1 MATDDEQTLSSISNA
16 VTVESSFEED
26 QLQPAMPVCIGDEE
40 THEYSV
46 TLEDSRVTGRDGDET
61 TSQSGSNITSAS
73 RSSTRSH
80 KQKLKEQIAMRQ
92 IELIKARITQ
102 SEGKTSAEKEA
113 ARLEAEALRME
124 SSALMKE
131 QLNKERTTTQQE
143 ELLIAE
149 VELLQEMSNT
159 DTSSSKASSVSGAGT
174 RPEKKERNPD
184 QSRSREEP
192 FKGHKELRRQ
202 RRRVSSESTYLTS
215 FFQD

>member
-92 IELIKARITQ
+92 IELIKAKIAQ

-113 ARLEAEALRME
+113 TRLEAEALRMQAG
-124 SSALMKE
+124 ALKQE
-131 QLNKERTTTQQE
+131 QLNKERTTNQQE
-143 ELLIAE
+143 ELLNAE
-149 VELLQEMSNT
+149 VGLLQEMSNT

-184 QSRSREEP
+184 Q
-192 FKGHKELRRQ
+192 
-202 RRRVSSESTYLTS
+202 
-215 FFQD
+215 